1 MKKFRMEG
9 LVRTDV
15 LRIPSMHD
23 IGHEALHEMM
33 HDWALL
39 PGYMILHA

>member
-1 MKKFRMEG
+1 MEY
-9 LVRTDV
+9 LIRTDAFG
-15 LRIPSMHD
+15 IPSMHD
-23 IGHEALHEMM
+23 IGQEALHEMI